1 MVSDKKI
8 PKYLEISNNRFIF
21 ASQSKR
27 FRLMDW
33 DVLVSSLRKDRFG
46 VDWI

>member
-1 MVSDKKI
+1 MVSDKKV

-27 FRLMDW
+27 FRLMIGMFW
-33 DVLVSSLRKDRFG
+33 YHH
-46 VDWI
+46 